1 MNIHKA
7 RLLIE
12 EFQVVNFQPLKP
24 AKKEENKW
32 TNPKPPWYKINSD
45 GAIFQQ
51 QEVSSVGAVVRD
63 HASRVVKQK
72 APLTFWTI
80 GSYS

>member
-24 AKKEENKW
+24 AKKEESKW

-45 GAIFQQ
+45 GAVFQQ
-51 QEVSSVGAVVRD
+51 QEVSSVGAMVRD
-63 HASRVVKQK
+63 HAGRVVKQK
-72 APLTFWTI
+72 APLPFWTA